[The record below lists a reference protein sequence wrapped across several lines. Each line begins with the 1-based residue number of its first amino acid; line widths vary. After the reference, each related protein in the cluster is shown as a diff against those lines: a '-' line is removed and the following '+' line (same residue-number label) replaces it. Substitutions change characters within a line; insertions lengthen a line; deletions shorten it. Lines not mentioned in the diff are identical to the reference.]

1 MTTPQTQKRYRGA
14 SVESDTAGH
23 QQAIDKAFKTFGD
36 QAMYGEGWIA
46 VRMPAGGP
54 GAECRERRGAE
65 IHLYKSEEGIL
76 DSVIK
81 ALGFIAAFV
90 GIAALM
96 VTGFGAPAAGALLG
110 ALAGVMGAIVAAH
123 NIKERAD
130 RKTLEFDAELVM
142 DILAIV
148 GVAELAATARL
159 ASLQRAVRGFQAY
172 ERVGKFIAVY
182 RLTAEGASAVL
193 IPLKLKDDLDKID
206 ALDLPVDVKRRMI
219 QEAWGGAG
227 MGLLM
232 AVTMSAT
239 SRVMARA
246 GGGCSRS
253 KRITPP

>member
-1 MTTPQTQKRYRGA
+1 
-14 SVESDTAGH
+14 
-23 QQAIDKAFKTFGD
+23 
-36 QAMYGEGWIA
+36 
-46 VRMPAGGP
+46 
-54 GAECRERRGAE
+54 
-65 IHLYKSEEGIL
+65 
-76 DSVIK
+76 
-81 ALGFIAAFV
+81 
-90 GIAALM
+90 M
-96 VTGFGAPAAGALLG
+96 VTGFGAPAAGAPLG

-193 IPLKLKDDLDKID
+193 IPLKLKDDLGKID

-219 QEAWGGAG
+219 QEAWEGAG
-227 MGLLM
+227 MGLRRR
-232 AVTMSAT
+232 
-239 SRVMARA
+239 SRCPPRRGSWPRRRTGAPGRRGLRRRETA
-246 GGGCSRS
+246 GGAGVA
-253 KRITPP
+253 